1 MHVVRLANSR
11 GLCRNGRKSTPCRW
25 SRWRVCGSQIDDR
38 KKALLRN
45 KNNILLRWSERVLG
59 VMDKL
64 KQQTM
69 MRLGE
74 LQCFDEQ
81 QRIDIF
87 EMVKQGA
94 ISVEV

>member
-1 MHVVRLANSR
+1 M
-11 GLCRNGRKSTPCRW
+11 
-25 SRWRVCGSQIDDR
+25 
-38 KKALLRN
+38 
-45 KNNILLRWSERVLG
+45 RWSERVLG

>member
-1 MHVVRLANSR
+1 
-11 GLCRNGRKSTPCRW
+11 
-25 SRWRVCGSQIDDR
+25 
-38 KKALLRN
+38 
-45 KNNILLRWSERVLG
+45 
-59 VMDKL
+59 MDKL

-94 ISVEV
+94 ISVEVRCGRWHSAAAAAARCKPP

>member
-1 MHVVRLANSR
+1 M
-11 GLCRNGRKSTPCRW
+11 G
-25 SRWRVCGSQIDDR
+25 D
-38 KKALLRN
+38 KA
-45 KNNILLRWSERVLG
+45 
-59 VMDKL
+59 M
-64 KQQTM
+64 TM

-94 ISVEV
+94 ITIEVCRRPTPTASLLCAL